1 MCGYGCVLGL
11 CTCLLGTWVVLC
23 SPECSPLLGPLF
35 SSLFSTGLSLR
46 SPTVLVSTSLRAPV
60 IRHRSVDRHVRGL
73 VAEVWWQSH
82 SHQQRH
88 LQRHRH
94 QAGESEREAGGEM
107 ERERQATRAPH
118 TSAPHA
124 EPDIRYLY
132 SMRPAR
138 KGAVGLAGLEDI
150 ALAGL

>member
-1 MCGYGCVLGL
+1 MQVWWCCVDTVVFLGCALVSSALGL
-11 CTCLLGTWVVLC
+11 CSALQR
-23 SPECSPLLGPLF
+23 CSPLLGPLF

-60 IRHRSVDRHVRGL
+60 IRHRSVDRHEAGL
-73 VAEVWWQSH
+73 VAGMSEVWSQSH
-82 SHQQRH
+82 SHQQRD

-94 QAGESEREAGGEM
+94 QEGEKEREAGGEM

-132 SMRPAR
+132 SMRPAS
-138 KGAVGLAGLEDI
+138 KGAV
-150 ALAGL
+150 